1 MFFQIQA
8 FKRTNSLIHI
18 VLGWKVRLQ
27 NSLPPPGKHLFFKLF
42 KLRFFPWIFL
52 KKFVESLTCFLDFT
66 TFDHVFHDNLVLL
79 RAYFCDISNHN
90 SARAPARRCARPIS
104 GMFHRFENVKIVQS
118 LTCLVNITTF
128 NQVFHDDLVYLILYF

>member
-1 MFFQIQA
+1 MFFQIQV

-27 NSLPPPGKHLFFKLF
+27 NSLPPPRKTL
-42 KLRFFPWIFL
+42 IFQTFQTSIFSMDIL

-66 TFDHVFHDNLVLL
+66 TFDHVFHDNWVLL